1 MITMPSVK
9 SVSLALLMAVM
20 SSTAVAAQEAT
31 PASDLAAPATAVAS
45 SRGQSLRGIR
55 YCEILVP
62 QLGGGHDGIAMR
74 VYTTQGL
81 NDCPPAAWGA
91 IDARSEARRL
101 GVPMVVKN
109 GPRFV
114 AYDQISAEIDG
125 AVESFEGLEMQLVAT
140 LELPAG
146 SMPQDRPA
154 YSGMV
159 VARNTEYIYLAGKPV
174 FELVTPDGS
183 VYVMQTYVAPD
194 DPDGDVSVLAGLVGR
209 LTLPDGWT
217 FREIVPDQDL
227 HAATTNGQATVIR
240 DDLGNTY
247 QWLTGGDEATPIPA
261 S

>member
-1 MITMPSVK
+1 
-9 SVSLALLMAVM
+9 M
-20 SSTAVAAQEAT
+20 STTTTQAQEST
-31 PASDLAAPATAVAS
+31 PAVTPTAAGTTVVS
-45 SRGQSLRGIR
+45 SAERDLRGAR
-55 YCEILVP
+55 YCEMLVP
-62 QLGGGHDGIAMR
+62 EPGGGGGFAMH

-81 NDCPPAAWGA
+81 NDCPLAVWDAV
-91 IDARSEARRL
+91 DARAEARRL
-101 GVPMVVKN
+101 GVPMVFKN

-125 AVESFEGLEMQLVAT
+125 DVETFAGLEMQLVAT

-159 VARNTEYIYLAGKPV
+159 VARTTEYLYLADKPV
-174 FELVTPDGS
+174 FELTVPDGS

-194 DPDGDVSVLAGLVGR
+194 DPEGDFSVLEGLGDR
-209 LTLPDGWT
+209 LTLPEGWT
-217 FREIVPDQDL
+217 FNEIVPEQDL
-227 HAATTNGQATVIR
+227 RAATTNGQATVIR

-247 QWLTGGDEATPIPA
+247 QLLTPGGGTPVAT